1 MRKSISNLNTN
12 ISAKTTIENA
22 VSGDKFYLLSVLT
35 TTLLLLVKI
44 LLLNTVKK
52 NHYGLQ
58 LIVLQII

>member
-1 MRKSISNLNTN
+1 MRKIISNLNTN
-12 ISAKTTIENA
+12 ISATTISENA
-22 VSGDKFYLLSVLT
+22 VSGDNFYPLFVLT
-35 TTLLLLVKI
+35 ITLLLPVKI